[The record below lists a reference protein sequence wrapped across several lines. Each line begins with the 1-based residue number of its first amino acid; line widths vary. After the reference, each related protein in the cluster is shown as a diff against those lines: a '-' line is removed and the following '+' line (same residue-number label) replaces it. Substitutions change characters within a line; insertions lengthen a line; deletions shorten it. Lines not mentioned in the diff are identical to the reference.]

1 MESQI
6 ANFESFYSEKLR
18 PLLEK
23 LEPESND
30 TSKWKVAGIAALFL
44 CIACFIISKS
54 IAAVF
59 FIGVLIFSIFKF
71 FRKREIFVY
80 DYKGTIIKEII
91 EFLNP
96 GAIYEPLKMVS
107 PKDYEYSGLFPRNYD
122 LCEGEDWIKG
132 VYKNVNYSCSELE
145 TSYFTG
151 GRNNRTERIFKGLF
165 FVAPISYG
173 YGATYVWPA
182 DDVQLPVTVADYHFE
197 RFLPLP
203 NISLVNM
210 NNPEFE
216 KYFAVYGSDGSIATT
231 IIDRAM
237 MERMIQFKNQIARDV
252 RFSFVNGYCFVS
264 IAMEENLFEPIVSDP
279 LDKEIIKEYFFSF
292 LLILSIIN
300 QLDLKNHV

>member
-1 MESQI
+1 MESQL
-6 ANFESFYSEKLR
+6 ADFELFYSEKLR

-30 TSKWKVAGIAALFL
+30 TSKWKVGGIAALFL

-54 IAAVF
+54 IAAIF
-59 FIGVLIFSIFKF
+59 FIGILIFSIFKF
-71 FRKREIFVY
+71 FSKKEEFVNNYKEI
-80 DYKGTIIKEII
+80 IIKEII

-107 PKDYEYSGLFPRNYD
+107 PKDYEYSGLYPKSYD
-122 LCEGEDWIKG
+122 VCNGEDWIKG

-145 TSYFTG
+145 TSQLAG
-151 GRNNRTERIFKGLF
+151 GRNGNTVRIFKGLF
-165 FVAPISYG
+165 FVAPIGYG

-203 NISLVNM
+203 EITPVNM
-210 NNPEFE
+210 NHPEFE
-216 KYFAVYGSDGSIATT
+216 RYFAVYGSDSSIATT
-231 IIDRAM
+231 IIDDVM
-237 MERMIQFKNQIARDV
+237 MERMIQFRNQIGRDV

-264 IAMEENLFEPIVSDP
+264 IEIQENLFEPALSDIM
-279 LDKEIIKEYFFSF
+279 DKDKIQAYFFSV

-300 QLDLKNHV
+300 QLDLKRFV